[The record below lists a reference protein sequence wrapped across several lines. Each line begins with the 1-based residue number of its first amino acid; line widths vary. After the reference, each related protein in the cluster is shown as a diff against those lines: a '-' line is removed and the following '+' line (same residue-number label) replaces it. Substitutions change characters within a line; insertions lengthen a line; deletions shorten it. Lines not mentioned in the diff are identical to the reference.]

1 MLGLDG
7 AFGHSHA
14 MIPEKPWTLVRGVVT
29 SKMEPSWHELQY
41 NPRLSVPEHAEYFR
55 RWAEDSRAA
64 RAQLAYRA
72 NLAYGPGPKE
82 TLDLFPAQKSRLLLV
97 FIHGGYWRAFDKDD
111 FSWLAPPLV
120 EAGLSLA
127 VLNYPLCPAV
137 SLAEITEQCRRAVA
151 WLYHQ
156 APRYGADSQRMV
168 LSGHS
173 AGGHLTAE
181 LFATQWAD
189 YGVPDQAIVGGL
201 ALSGLFDLTPLL
213 QVSVNADL
221 RLDSAQARACSPV
234 HKKPTLPAPLVLAV
248 GALESS
254 EFHRQSQ
261 LLHQAWPQNCPE
273 VMVLPG
279 YHHFNIL
286 EALAN
291 PQSPLWRALG

>member
-1 MLGLDG
+1 MKE
-7 AFGHSHA
+7 A
-14 MIPEKPWTLVRGVVT
+14 
-29 SKMEPSWHELQY
+29 SWHELQY
-41 NPRLSVPEHAEYFR
+41 NPRLSVPDHAAYFR

-82 TLDLFPAQKSRLLLV
+82 TLDLFPAQESRLLLI

-120 EAGLSLA
+120 EAGISLA
-127 VLNYPLCPAV
+127 VLNYPLCPAA
-137 SLAEITEQCRRAVA
+137 SIPAITEACRRAVA

-156 APRYGADSQRMV
+156 ASCHGADSQRMV

-189 YGVPDQAIVGGL
+189 YGVPGRAIVGGL
-201 ALSGLFDLTPLL
+201 ALSGLFDLMPLL

-221 RLDSAQARACSPV
+221 RLDSAQAQACSPV
-234 HKKPTLPAPLVLAV
+234 HKKPTLAASLVLAV
-248 GALESS
+248 GALESD
-254 EFHRQSQ
+254 EFHRQSR
-261 LLHQAWPQNCPE
+261 LLQQAWPQNCPQ
-273 VMVLPG
+273 VISLAG
-279 YHHFNIL
+279 RHHFSVL
-286 EALAN
+286 DALTDLSN
-291 PQSPLWRALG
+291 PVWRFFV